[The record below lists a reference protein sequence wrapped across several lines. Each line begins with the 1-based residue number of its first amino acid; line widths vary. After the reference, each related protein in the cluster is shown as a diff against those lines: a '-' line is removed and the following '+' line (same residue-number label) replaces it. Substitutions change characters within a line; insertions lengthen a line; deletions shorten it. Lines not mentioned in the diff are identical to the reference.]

1 MLTRCP
7 HCQTA
12 FRVTHEQLIPRQGR
26 VRCGACYLVF
36 SALDS
41 LSDEPTGVATPVA
54 EVLPEQAA
62 AAPVESVVVEMPQPL
77 PDVVPD
83 PEPNPWPFPKPVPS
97 PISQPGSVE
106 SAESIEP
113 VEAPEMPVVVAEP
126 APAPEPELTAE
137 PAVIEPDPDPESAPE
152 PEPETWAEVPEE
164 DEASPRRWPW
174 ALGIILLLLLGA
186 GQLLYLYRVELSVL
200 MPELRAPLTAACEA
214 LGCEVPYPHRPELM
228 AIESSDLAPGD
239 KERLHLTATLRN
251 RAPFAQAYP
260 HLELTLTDTAD
271 APMLRKV
278 LAPADYL
285 PAGKS
290 AAYFAQRDEVAV
302 SLQLETP
309 GLAAV
314 GYRLYLFYP

>member
-7 HCQTA
+7 HCETS

-41 LSDEPTGVATPVA
+41 LSDEPGGVVMPVA
-54 EVLPEQAA
+54 EVLPAQEEVV
-62 AAPVESVVVEMPQPL
+62 PVTVVVAEETPP
-77 PDVVPD
+77 VPD
-83 PEPNPWPFPKPVPS
+83 PAPNPWPFPKPER
-97 PISQPGSVE
+97 I
-106 SAESIEP
+106 
-113 VEAPEMPVVVAEP
+113 AEP
-126 APAPEPELTAE
+126 EPAPEPERIPE
-137 PAVIEPDPDPESAPE
+137 PQLESAPE
-152 PEPETWAEVPEE
+152 PEAIPEPEPETVEPESVPEAWSAP
-164 DEASPRRWPW
+164 EAVAAPRRWPW
-174 ALGIILLLLLGA
+174 AIGMVLLLLLGA
-186 GQLLYLYRVELSVL
+186 GQLIYEFRVELAVL
-200 MPELRAPLTAACEA
+200 MPELRPPLTATCAA

-228 AIESSDLAPGD
+228 AIESSDLAPAD
-239 KERLHLTATLRN
+239 NERLHLTANLRN

-285 PAGKS
+285 PAEKS
-290 AAYFAQRDEVAV
+290 AAFFAPRDEVAV
-302 SLQLETP
+302 SLHFDTP
-309 GLAAV
+309 GLSPV

>member
-41 LSDEPTGVATPVA
+41 LSDEPSGVAMPVV
-54 EVLPEQAA
+54 EVLPEQQGEVV
-62 AAPVESVVVEMPQPL
+62 PVAVVTAEESPQL
-77 PDVVPD
+77 PDPV
-83 PEPNPWPFPKPVPS
+83 PNPWPFP
-97 PISQPGSVE
+97 
-106 SAESIEP
+106 
-113 VEAPEMPVVVAEP
+113 APERVAEP
-126 APAPEPELTAE
+126 EPAPELEPETVK
-137 PAVIEPDPDPESAPE
+137 PAPIPE
-152 PEPETWAEVPEE
+152 PEAWAEPEE
-164 DEASPRRWPW
+164 QAPPRRWPW
-174 ALGIILLLLLGA
+174 AIGIVVLLLLGA
-186 GQLLYLYRVELSVL
+186 GQLIYQFRVELAVL
-200 MPELRAPLTAACEA
+200 MPELRAPLMASCEA
-214 LGCEVPYPHRPELM
+214 LGCDMPYPRRPELM
-228 AIESSDLAPGD
+228 AIESSDLAPAD
-239 KERLHLTATLRN
+239 NERLHLTANLRN

-285 PAGKS
+285 PVAQSGRS
-290 AAYFAQRDEVAV
+290 AAFMATRDEVDV
-302 SLQLETP
+302 SLHFDTP
-309 GLAAV
+309 GLSPV

>member
-12 FRVTHEQLIPRQGR
+12 FRITHEQLIPRQGR

-41 LSDEPTGVATPVA
+41 LSDEPTGAALPVT
-54 EVLPEQAA
+54 EVLPEQ
-62 AAPVESVVVEMPQPL
+62 EE
-77 PDVVPD
+77 VVP
-83 PEPNPWPFPKPVPS
+83 V
-97 PISQPGSVE
+97 
-106 SAESIEP
+106 A
-113 VEAPEMPVVVAEP
+113 VVVAEEAPP
-126 APAPEPELTAE
+126 APDPVPNSWPFPWPERVAEPEPAPEPEPIPELE
-137 PAVIEPDPDPESAPE
+137 PKTVEPESVPDAWTE
-152 PEPETWAEVPEE
+152 SEAE
-164 DEASPRRWPW
+164 AAPRRWPW
-174 ALGIILLLLLGA
+174 ATGMVLLLLLGA
-186 GQLLYLYRVELSVL
+186 GQLIYLFRIELVVL
-200 MPELRAPLTAACEA
+200 MPELRPPLTASCAA

-228 AIESSDLAPGD
+228 AIESSDLAPAD
-239 KERLHLTATLRN
+239 NERLHLTANLRN

-285 PAGKS
+285 PAEKS
-290 AAYFAQRDEVAV
+290 TAFFAPRDEVAV
-302 SLQLETP
+302 SLHFETP
-309 GLAAV
+309 GLSPV